1 MLIFAIFMIIDK
13 MAKYIIDG
21 GVRLN
26 GTVKVSGNKNSV
38 LPCLAACLL
47 TEEEVTLTNC
57 PQISDVKIFLEILRG
72 LGVEVS
78 ENLNGEIKVRAK
90 NVTADSLP
98 RDLTARLRASVLL
111 AGPLLSRAGKIEF
124 YHPGGDIIG
133 RRSIDTHIKGLRSLG
148 YEFEREDKKYLGKRT
163 KIEDFDV
170 IIFLEEPSV
179 TATENLILASVLGNG
194 TKTLKNCAMEP
205 HVLDLC
211 NLLNAMGAKITGMG
225 STTLVIEGRER
236 LKGGR
241 FRIGQDFVEIGTY
254 AVAAAIT
261 AGKITLTNTTME
273 DLEPVLLPLGE
284 FGVTVQKYKDDEIK
298 VWADGLKAVERVH
311 VRPWP
316 GFPTDLMSAFIVLAT
331 QAQGVTLLHDWMY
344 ESRMFFVDKLINMGA
359 KIIIA
364 DPHRVL
370 VEGPSRLIGRELETP
385 DIRAGMALVLASLC
399 ARGESSINKAELI
412 ERGYEDVVGNLIRLG
427 VNIQRID

>member
-1 MLIFAIFMIIDK
+1 
-13 MAKYIIDG
+13 MAKYVIEG
-21 GVRLN
+21 GARLN
-26 GTVKVSGNKNSV
+26 GIVKISGNKNSV

-57 PQISDVKIFLEILRG
+57 PQISDVKVFLEILRG
-72 LGVEVS
+72 LGVEIS
-78 ENLNGEIKVRAK
+78 ENLSGEIKLRAR
-90 NVTADSLP
+90 NINAESLP
-98 RDLTARLRASVLL
+98 KDLTSRLRASVLL
-111 AGPLLSRAGKIEF
+111 IGPLLSRLGKVEF

-133 RRSIDTHIKGLRSLG
+133 RRSIDTHIKGLRNLG
-148 YEFEREDKKYLGKRT
+148 FEFEREDKKYLGKRT
-163 KIEDFDV
+163 KAVDFDV
-170 IIFLEEPSV
+170 TIFLEEPSV
-179 TATENLILASVLGNG
+179 TATENLILASVLGKG
-194 TKTLKNCAMEP
+194 TNTLKNCAMEP

-211 NLLNAMGAKITGMG
+211 NLLSKMGANIFGVG
-225 STTLVIEGRER
+225 STTLVIEGVER
-236 LKGGR
+236 LNGAK

-261 AGKITLTNTTME
+261 QGKITLTNTTME
-273 DLEPVLLPLGE
+273 DLEPVLLPLEG

-298 VWADGLKAVERVH
+298 VWAESIKAVERLH

-316 GFPTDLMSAFIVLAT
+316 GFPTDLMSVFIVLAT
-331 QAQGVTLLHDWMY
+331 QATGVTLLHDWMY

-359 KIIIA
+359 SIIIA

-370 VEGPSRLIGRELETP
+370 VHGPSKLIGRELETP

-399 ARGESSINKAELI
+399 GKGESIINKAELI